1 MKGGVYVSVNIS
13 ALGSDI
19 AVQIISR
26 VTANITNN
34 ARRRVRVST
43 EATVPGGP
51 HGTLRNS
58 IQKIGVNRMSWIVVA
73 ETPYAAVQEWGH
85 PLYPRYGYTPYM
97 TPAAQE
103 ETTDAALSKICDEVA
118 GDLAAKAQFKAL
130 YG

>member
-1 MKGGVYVSVNIS
+1 MKGGVYVSVNIPS
-13 ALGSDI
+13 IGSVMV
-19 AVQIISR
+19 AHVVAR
-26 VTANITNN
+26 VAANIVNN

-43 EATVPGGP
+43 DATVPGGP

-58 IQKIGVNRMSWIVVA
+58 IQSVPVNSMKFLVVA

-97 TPAAQE
+97 TPAFLE
-103 ETTDAALSKICDEVA
+103 ETTDAAIDTLCGEAA
-118 GDLAAKAQFKAL
+118 GDLATKAQFKAM